1 MSARPWDS
9 VKAFAVT
16 SIETC
21 LSAKNEATV
30 EKNQNPLFVEMEGGN
45 WRDLHFLWQHGI
57 IFHVLPPLFTPSEI
71 HSRCEE
77 ITYGAHIGKC
87 NQLSSFPEA
96 GIKWLCLCVS

>member
-21 LSAKNEATV
+21 LLAKNEATV

-45 WRDLHFLWQHGI
+45 WRDLHFMTAWYYI
-57 IFHVLPPLFTPSEI
+57 
-71 HSRCEE
+71 
-77 ITYGAHIGKC
+77 
-87 NQLSSFPEA
+87 
-96 GIKWLCLCVS
+96 LCPATSVYPQ